1 MLTIIFLILG
11 LIVGSF
17 LNVLVYRLQTT
28 EKLFWDR
35 SHCPHC
41 KHIIRWY
48 DNIPVVSFLLLH
60 GRCRDC
66 QKRISWQYPLVEITT
81 GIVFALIGLVFFK
94 GNTLLSWLS
103 VSYYFFIASSLIV
116 ILVYDWLYMEIP
128 SIVLWVAVALA
139 VAYNLYIDW
148 LMIYGNNFGF
158 LTPVIAKV
166 ERPALLQMH
175 TYSGV
180 LAAFLA
186 FLFFFFLAT
195 KSKEKW
201 MGMGDAYLV
210 ILLGLFLGWP
220 QILLALFLAFFLGS
234 VYGIIMLILGQKK
247 MKSQVPFAPFLILGT
262 FVTLLFYAP
271 IINWYLSFYY

>member
-1 MLTIIFLILG
+1 MTSLIFLILG

-48 DNIPVVSFLLLH
+48 DNIPVVSFILLH
-60 GRCRDC
+60 ARCRDC
-66 QKRISWQYPLVEITT
+66 QKKISWQYPLVEIFT
-81 GIVFALIGLVFFK
+81 GIVFVLIGFIFF
-94 GNTLLSWLS
+94 NANDLASWLT
-103 VSYYFFIASSLIV
+103 VSYYFFMASSLIV

-128 SIVLWVAVALA
+128 SIVLWVSVALV
-139 VAYNLYIDW
+139 VAYNLYADW
-148 LMIYGNNFGF
+148 LIAYGNNLGW
-158 LTPVIAKV
+158 LSPVVRIKTPL
-166 ERPALLQMH
+166 LLQMH
-175 TYSGV
+175 TYSGA

-186 FLFFFFLAT
+186 FLFFFLLAA

-201 MGMGDAYLV
+201 MGMGDVYLV

-220 QILLALFLAFFLGS
+220 QIVLALFLAFFLGS
-234 VYGIIMLILGQKK
+234 LYGLAMLILGRKK
-247 MKSQVPFAPFLILGT
+247 MKSQIPFAPFLILGT
-262 FVTLLFYAP
+262 LITLLFYLP
-271 IINWYLSFYY
+271 IINWYFSFYY